1 MVGANFTTKLYADN
15 TGNLVVTSQSV
26 SNPETPPLQT
36 TVSNGAITIENVTG
50 TSLTASTSPAI
61 TTSTY
66 FTYYNITN
74 SGFNALTLP
83 ASIPTDAGFF
93 WVLRNN
99 TSSYLSITVTNN
111 ANVTTPT
118 SIPPSNSLTIAVSGT
133 GSSTDGYVLF

>member
-1 MVGANFTTKLYADN
+1 LSADA
-15 TGNLVVTSQSV
+15 TGQLVVLSQSKA
-26 SNPETPPLQT
+26 NPETPPLQT
-36 TVSNGAITIENVTG
+36 TVGSGAITIANVTT
-50 TSLTASTSPAI
+50 TSLTASTSPAL

-83 ASIPTDAGFF
+83 ASIPTAAGSY

-99 TSSYLSITVTNN
+99 TSTYLSITVTNN

-118 SIPPSNSLTIAVSGT
+118 SIPPSNSITIAVSGT